1 MLFMR
6 KASEPSLW
14 LGGWAGRLDPPVPLD
29 WSSVKIK
36 KLGVFVGPG
45 DLEEDNWQPWIDAV
59 EKVLSSWRQW
69 SLSFKGKALVINALA
84 LSRVWYVP
92 SLIHMPYWVVS
103 KLVRLTFHF
112 FWGGKRDL
120 VRRSVVVQPP
130 DQGGFSVVDVQ
141 QKVSSLLVQW
151 VRRFVSSYAN
161 WSHFL
166 TFWFFSVFNCSV
178 LDVLS
183 KNFSSL
189 DSSKRDSKILFSAHL
204 RLRRKKKRVGF
215 SPSLN
220 HRARERIF
228 APSHSLLMTVSKA
241 DSSLFTFEIWSRS
254 PRKTADLA
262 LSKRLVKE
270 LRSERS
276 CLHFREEKSIQVRR
290 I

>member
-6 KASEPSLW
+6 KAWEPSLW

-36 KLGVFVGPG
+36 TLGVFVGPG

-112 FWGGKRDL
+112 FWGRKRDL

-166 TFWFFSVFNCSV
+166 TFCFFCFQ
-178 LDVLS
+178 
-183 KNFSSL
+183 
-189 DSSKRDSKILFSAHL
+189 
-204 RLRRKKKRVGF
+204 
-215 SPSLN
+215 
-220 HRARERIF
+220 
-228 APSHSLLMTVSKA
+228 LLCA
-241 DSSLFTFEIWSRS
+241 
-254 PRKTADLA
+254 
-262 LSKRLVKE
+262 
-270 LRSERS
+270 
-276 CLHFREEKSIQVRR
+276 
-290 I
+290 

>member
-1 MLFMR
+1 M
-6 KASEPSLW
+6 
-14 LGGWAGRLDPPVPLD
+14 GGWAGGLDPPVSLD

-36 KLGVFVGPG
+36 TLGVFVSPG
-45 DLEEDNWQPWIDAV
+45 DLKEDNWQPRIDAV
-59 EKVLSSWRQW
+59 EKVLSSWRQR

-84 LSRVWYVP
+84 LSRVWYVA
-92 SLIHMPYWVVS
+92 SLIHMPDWVVS
-103 KLVRLTFHF
+103 KLVWLTFHF
-112 FWGGKRDL
+112 FGGGKRDL

-141 QKVSSLLVQW
+141 QNVSSLLVQW

-161 WSHFL
+161 WSHCL
-166 TFWFFSVFNCSV
+166 TFWFCSV
-178 LDVLS
+178 LDVLC
-183 KNFSSL
+183 KNFSSP
-189 DSSKRDSKILFSAHL
+189 DSSKRDSKIFFSVRL
-204 RLRRKKKRVGF
+204 RSRRKKKQVGF
-215 SPSLN
+215 SPSSN
-220 HRARERIF
+220 HCARERIF
-228 APSHSLLMTVSKA
+228 VPSHSLLMTVSKA

-276 CLHFREEKSIQVRR
+276 CLRFREEKSIQVRR

>member
-6 KASEPSLW
+6 KAWEPSLW

-36 KLGVFVGPG
+36 TLGVFVGPG
-45 DLEEDNWQPWIDAV
+45 DLKEDNWQPRIDAV
-59 EKVLSSWRQW
+59 EKVLSSWRQR

-84 LSRVWYVP
+84 LSRVWYVA
-92 SLIHMPYWVVS
+92 SLIHMPDWVVS

-112 FWGGKRDL
+112 FGGGNRDL

-166 TFWFFSVFNCSV
+166 TFCFFCFQ
-178 LDVLS
+178 
-183 KNFSSL
+183 
-189 DSSKRDSKILFSAHL
+189 
-204 RLRRKKKRVGF
+204 
-215 SPSLN
+215 
-220 HRARERIF
+220 
-228 APSHSLLMTVSKA
+228 LLCA
-241 DSSLFTFEIWSRS
+241 
-254 PRKTADLA
+254 
-262 LSKRLVKE
+262 
-270 LRSERS
+270 
-276 CLHFREEKSIQVRR
+276 
-290 I
+290 